1 MAKAN
6 QIMEDNDMM
15 KNNMMK
21 KAIATLAILGTIS
34 TLNFATVVFAADEI
48 PVNPQPAGT
57 SVIDYNE
64 LGLPLLDEMP
74 LDGNCWIWEDVTWY
88 DNFWDAWNHREF
100 EIGDHAEYKVQWYP
114 FYGWTTKGCTI
125 IDVAVIEEDGK
136 YAPDYKNDYN
146 NSWYTRCHYE

>member
-1 MAKAN
+1 
-6 QIMEDNDMM
+6 MEDNDMM

-48 PVNPQPAGT
+48 PVNPQPVGT

-74 LDGNCWIWEDVTWY
+74 LDGTHFRWEDIEWY
-88 DNFWDAWNHREF
+88 DTSEEAIAHYAFNV
-100 EIGDHAEYKVQWYP
+100 GDHAELKYLWLPIK
-114 FYGWTTKGCTI
+114 GWCTHGCTI
-125 IDVAVIEEDGK
+125 KNRFIHWEGDK
-136 YAPDYKNDYN
+136 CAPVYENDYDG
-146 NSWYTRCHYE
+146 RCYYRLEYE

>member
-1 MAKAN
+1 
-6 QIMEDNDMM
+6 MM
-15 KNNMMK
+15 KTSMIRK
-21 KAIATLAILGTIS
+21 SIALLTLLGTIS
-34 TLNFATVVFAADEI
+34 TLSFSTTAFAAEI
-48 PVNPQPAGT
+48 LAQPEAEGIRI
-57 SVIDYNE
+57 IDYLE
-64 LGLPLLDEMP
+64 VERAALEKEPM
-74 LDGNCWIWEDVTWY
+74 DGNCWIWEDVTWY